1 MQESRSSTRLLPTAQ
16 AQLDTFCCHLKEE
29 EKSGATIQKYCHD
42 IRCFLAWVGSLETL
56 SKDQVMEYKAM
67 LETKYA
73 VRSANSMIS
82 AVNSFLRYMGRE
94 ECCVKQF
101 RFQENT
107 FCDCRKELRKEEY
120 FRLLDAAKGT
130 GRNQMYYLLQTI
142 CATGIRV
149 SELRFITVEALREK
163 AAVARNKGKSRVIL
177 LPSGLC
183 TMLLEYARENGI
195 AEGPVFLSRRGNTLN
210 RSNIWS
216 SMKRLGNTARV
227 PLEKIYPHNL
237 RHIFARP
244 FYQQEKDISHLADI
258 LGHQSVNTTRGYI
271 ISSGEEHREQIET
284 LGLVDK
290 ICDDADEKITQH
302 NVRLC
307 SGNRGLNRCKGENHP
322 VFTYL
327 GTK

>member
-1 MQESRSSTRLLPTAQ
+1 MHENRSSTRLLPTAQ

-94 ECCVKQF
+94 ECCVKQ
-101 RFQENT
+101 
-107 FCDCRKELRKEEY
+107 

-237 RHIFARP
+237 RHLFARS

-307 SGNRGLNRCKGENHP
+307 SGNRGLNRCKGENYP

>member
-1 MQESRSSTRLLPTAQ
+1 MREYQSNEKLLPIAQ
-16 AQLDTFCCHLKEE
+16 AQLDTFCHHLEEE
-29 EKSGATIQKYCHD
+29 EKSPATIQKYCHD
-42 IRCFLAWVGSLETL
+42 IRCFLLWIGSLESL
-56 SKDQVMEYKAM
+56 SKGRVVEYKAL

-82 AVNSFLRYMGRE
+82 AVNSFLRYMGQE

-101 RFQENT
+101 RLQENT
-107 FCDCRKELRKEEY
+107 FCDRRKELRKEEY
-120 FRLLDAAKGT
+120 FRLLEAAKGT
-130 GRNQMYYLLQTI
+130 GRNQLYYLLQTI

-149 SELRFITVEALREK
+149 SELRFITVEALWEK
-163 AAVARNKGKSRVIL
+163 SAVARNKGKSRVIL

-183 TMLLEYARENGI
+183 TMLLEYARQNGI
-195 AEGPVFLSRRGNTLN
+195 TEGPVFLSSQGNTLN

-216 SMKRLGNTARV
+216 AMKSLGNTARV

-237 RHIFARP
+237 RHLFARS

-258 LGHQSVNTTRGYI
+258 LGHRSVNTTRGYI
-271 ISSGEEHREQIET
+271 ISSGEEHRVQIET

-290 ICDDADEKITQH
+290 SCNDIDEKAVPH
-302 NVRLC
+302 NVKLC
-307 SGNRGLNRCKGENHP
+307 SGINASIPYQGDDLSF
-322 VFTYL
+322 FTYS